1 MQTMKIERKKSLITQ
16 KKEKEISE
24 LLKAYSTIVKLEYLT
39 KSNSS
44 NLKRR

>member
-1 MQTMKIERKKSLITQ
+1 MQTMKIEGKKSLIAQ
-16 KKEKEISE
+16 KREKEISE

-39 KSNSS
+39 KSNS

>member
-1 MQTMKIERKKSLITQ
+1 MQTMKIERKKSLIAQ
-16 KKEKEISE
+16 KREKEISE

-39 KSNSS
+39 KSNS